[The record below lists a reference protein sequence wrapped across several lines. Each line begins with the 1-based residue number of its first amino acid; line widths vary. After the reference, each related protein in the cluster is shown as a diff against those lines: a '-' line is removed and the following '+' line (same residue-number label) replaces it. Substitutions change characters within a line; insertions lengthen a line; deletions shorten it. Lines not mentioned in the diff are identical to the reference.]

1 MDTFIDT
8 PDPAEAA
15 PDEAGAQEL
24 AAFLGPDTT
33 APDSLTAYQFPYG
46 PDAAEMTPAQQAQD
60 TEARQWLADAGMPA
74 ATGTT
79 LAKIAVEHAARLA
92 REPEVIPEL
101 AARQCESQVRA
112 IFRERTEE
120 MMGFARDLV
129 AELDAKHGGRV
140 VDFLAATNL
149 GNCAA
154 LIVQLALFA
163 QKRALA
169 QRGRK

>member
-15 PDEAGAQEL
+15 PDGAEAQEL

-46 PDAAEMTPAQQAQD
+46 PDAAGMTPAQQAQD
-60 TEARQWLADAGMPA
+60 GEARQWLADADMPA
-74 ATGTT
+74 SVGGT

-92 REPEVIPEL
+92 REPEATPEL
-101 AARQCESQVRA
+101 AAKQCESQVRA
-112 IFRERTEE
+112 IFKEQTDE
-120 MMGFARDLV
+120 MVAYARALVSEVDL
-129 AELDAKHGGRV
+129 KHGGRV

-149 GNCAA
+149 GNCAP

-169 QRGRK
+169 QKGRK